1 MSQYSWA
8 NEEHTSLKLEVDGR
22 VLFIP
27 TDEGNRHYQEFLR
40 SGETPV
46 EYYAPAP
53 GRQPTAE
60 EKLAAAGLSLDELK
74 GLLGL

>member
-1 MSQYSWA
+1 MSQYTWA
-8 NEEHTSLKLEVDGR
+8 NEEHTSLKLEVDGQE
-22 VLFIP
+22 LFIP

-40 SGETPV
+40 SGEEPG
-46 EYYAPAP
+46 EYYEPVAP
-53 GRQPTAE
+53 RQPTAE